1 MTVSGTGDER
11 AGLWVFFLGIMLLSG
26 TGGGARALAR
36 GSTRCGRAPEVATAG
51 ERLVGLNDLGE
62 TTVLEYG
69 SDCPVA
75 SFVDDSI
82 PLGSSSSHDT

>member
-1 MTVSGTGDER
+1 
-11 AGLWVFFLGIMLLSG
+11 MLVSG
-26 TGGGARALAR
+26 TGGGARVFFI
-36 GSTRCGRAPEVATAG
+36 GRAPEVATAG
-51 ERLVGLNDLGE
+51 ERLVGLNDSGE
-62 TTVLEYG
+62 TTVPESG